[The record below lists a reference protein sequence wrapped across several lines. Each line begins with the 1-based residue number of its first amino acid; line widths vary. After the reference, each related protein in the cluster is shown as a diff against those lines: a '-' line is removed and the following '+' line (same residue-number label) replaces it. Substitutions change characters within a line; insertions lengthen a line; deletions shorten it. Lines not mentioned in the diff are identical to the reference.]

1 MKSILTKLTENA
13 GRSLSHR
20 HENHIDEVDEGMSI
34 NDFNKLMNKIK
45 RSGVNLNNM
54 SASQFLYTMYK
65 TMDPNDFRAFGIQ
78 VDQAKKE
85 LKQTPVSCGSNGGS
99 IGCGVSPRRSSSSCG
114 TSPGCGSSRP
124 RRNYSCGGNDDRC

>member
-1 MKSILTKLTENA
+1 MKSIITTLTERLGQKLCNDKN
-13 GRSLSHR
+13 LLH
-20 HENHIDEVDEGMSI
+20 DEVDEGMSI

-85 LKQTPVSCGSNGGS
+85 LKETPVSCGSNGGS

-114 TSPGCGSSRP
+114 TSPGCGSRP
-124 RRNYSCGGNDDRC
+124 RRSSSCGGGNDDRC